1 MIEPKQRKEKSVLGG
16 SRTKAFRLIRTGSAL
31 LLFAGAATPF
41 YGQSP
46 EALKTADKK
55 SQLPPQEQS
64 VQRDQAYV
72 RQLLQRGTADARI
85 ESVLQL
91 SSRFASFNPSGDFH
105 AYSLS
110 LIAKEKAA
118 LKQQKQ
124 TQQAGVASQAPVAAV
139 VSDISSVP
147 ASAIALAPSNPVGI
161 NSVKVS
167 QESSKSNAQNSIQ
180 GNAQDSNATSIPD
193 SNQGTISNPSPAVF
207 GGVLPAA
214 FVPSNA
220 RLASGGT
227 VSNSNVATVSGG
239 SSTNGSGVGRSSS
252 NEPVNS
258 NTFNFDQGPGP
269 GPIGPGPGCNLFPAP
284 PSVGASVPLTYFGPP
299 PSETNPSLVGP
310 VQLLKSGTVDAVH
323 GTITLPLYL
332 GHMKGSNKNV
342 WYILTDVDD
351 PNVAAELGL
360 NFSAKLT
367 FASNAARTA
376 TLAADGTLV
385 FDKGTVDFSPVRSI
399 VPGPR
404 GAEFPPASAQ
414 PGAVGDADYSPFV
427 QVVNAGGVIYNAPIV
442 AFGVDASQIN
452 FPDGNVDYSKVHD
465 EVVTIDPVNQ
475 TVTINLINGFSF
487 GRPVWYISMDTSI
500 PLGAAIEHNTFAPLM
515 QQLHLGGDDSFS
527 SPVERIF
534 ISTNGAESG
543 ACNNPQRQGLS
554 ADLADGHR
562 PNNVL
567 GGIPTIALDYS
578 PAWDAQLFEWTKDA
592 IENGFRGQ
600 VREEFQILTFVQDGL
615 ITGPGGK
622 AFGSSGFS
630 INCPIAQ
637 RLD

>member
-1 MIEPKQRKEKSVLGG
+1 MIKATRKEERTPPGA
-16 SRTKAFRLIRTGSAL
+16 SRTKFIGLILAGTAT
-31 LLFAGAATPF
+31 LLFSASFAALH
-41 YGQSP
+41 GQSP
-46 EALKTADKK
+46 DTSKTADSKT
-55 SQLPPQEQS
+55 QLSPQEQS
-64 VQRDQAYV
+64 VRRDQAYV
-72 RQLLQRGTADARI
+72 LKLLEKGTSSAKI
-85 ESVLQL
+85 EASLQL
-91 SSRFASFNPSGDFH
+91 TSRFTSFSPSGDFH
-105 AYSLS
+105 AYALGLISKERKSLDQT
-110 LIAKEKAA
+110 
-118 LKQQKQ
+118 KQS
-124 TQQAGVASQAPVAAV
+124 QQPTATTVTVLAPA
-139 VSDISSVP
+139 VSDTSSAASVP
-147 ASAIALAPSNPVGI
+147 NGVAPSNPIGTS
-161 NSVKVS
+161 SVKSS
-167 QESSKSNAQNSIQ
+167 QQTSQSSV
-180 GNAQDSNATSIPD
+180 QDNNATSTSD
-193 SNQGTISNPSPAVF
+193 SNPGTVSNASSAIF

-214 FVPSNA
+214 VIPSTA
-220 RLASGGT
+220 RLASAGT
-227 VSNSNVATVSGG
+227 VTNSNLATVSAV
-239 SSTNGSGVGRSSS
+239 SSTSAAVSSVS
-252 NEPVNS
+252 STSASVNS
-258 NTFNFDQGPGP
+258 NTFNIDQGPGP

-299 PSETNPSLVGP
+299 PSETNSSLVGP
-310 VQLLKSGTVDAVH
+310 VQLLKSGTVDATR

-332 GHMKGSNKNV
+332 GHMKGSKKNV

-399 VPGPR
+399 VPGPS

-427 QVVNAGGVIYNAPIV
+427 QVTNAGGVIYNAPIV
-442 AFGVDASQIN
+442 AFGVDANQIN

-465 EVVTIDPVNQ
+465 EVVAIDPTNQ

-515 QQLHLGGDDSFS
+515 QKLHLGTDDTFS
-527 SPVERIF
+527 SPIERIF
-534 ISTNGAESG
+534 ISTNGPESEG
-543 ACNNPQRQGLS
+543 CNNPQRQGLS
-554 ADLADGHR
+554 ADLADGRR

-592 IENGFRGQ
+592 VADGFRGQ

>member
-1 MIEPKQRKEKSVLGG
+1 MIEPKQREGKSLLGS
-16 SRTKAFRLIRTGSAL
+16 SRTKAIRLIRTGTAL
-31 LLFAGAATPF
+31 LLFAASVTAV
-41 YGQSP
+41 YGQTSDTVK
-46 EALKTADKK
+46 AADKK
-55 SQLPPQEQS
+55 TQLSPQEQS

-72 RQLLQRGTADARI
+72 RQLLQRGTSDAKV

-91 SSRFASFNPSGDFH
+91 SSRFTSFNPTGDFH
-105 AYSLS
+105 VYALS

-118 LKQQKQ
+118 LKQSKQ
-124 TQQAGVASQAPVAAV
+124 TQQASLASQTAPVAAA
-139 VSDISSVP
+139 SASSSVLV
-147 ASAIALAPSNPVGI
+147 SGNALAPSNPVGI
-161 NSVKVS
+161 NSVKSS
-167 QESSKSNAQNSIQ
+167 QESSRDNASEPAPTSTPDNNQAAASNSSPAGFGGGLFFPTTAASNGGGAAQ
-180 GNAQDSNATSIPD
+180 ATSI
-193 SNQGTISNPSPAVF
+193 GTA
-207 GGVLPAA
+207 
-214 FVPSNA
+214 
-220 RLASGGT
+220 
-227 VSNSNVATVSGG
+227 SNSNGATGSG
-239 SSTNGSGVGRSSS
+239 SSSAHKSGSDGSSNDGSG
-252 NEPVNS
+252 NS
-258 NTFNFDQGPGP
+258 NTFNADQGPGP

-284 PSVGASVPLTYFGPP
+284 PSVGATVPLTYFGPS

-310 VQLLKSGTVDAVH
+310 VQLLKSGTVDTAR

-332 GHMKGSNKNV
+332 GHMKGSKKNV

-376 TLAADGTLV
+376 TLAADGTLL

-399 VPGPR
+399 VPGPA
-404 GAEFPPASAQ
+404 GAEFPPVSAQ

-427 QVVNAGGVIYNAPIV
+427 QVTNAGGVIYNAPIV
-442 AFGVDASQIN
+442 AFNVDASQIS
-452 FPDGNVDYSKVHD
+452 FPDGNVDYTKVHD
-465 EVVTIDPVNQ
+465 EVVAIDPINQ

-515 QQLHLGGDDSFS
+515 AQLHLGGDDSFS
-527 SPVERIF
+527 SPIERIF
-534 ISTNGAESG
+534 IGTNGAESG
-543 ACNNPQRQGLS
+543 GCNNPQRQGLS

-592 IENGFRGQ
+592 VENGFRGQ

-615 ITGPGGK
+615 ITGPGGIP
-622 AFGSSGFS
+622 FGSSGFS